1 MCRNLAHCN
10 SLLLQAGFGVLIII
24 ISGSAAFHHCDM
36 TRLSLDALRSVPYFS
51 SLDAAAFADITRHCA
66 IREYAAQELIMGHTD
81 ETFDVMFLLQ
91 GLARV
96 SLYSADGQR
105 VGFRDIAAGTIFGEL
120 SAIDGQPR
128 SASVE
133 SVEPCVAAVMRQ
145 PQFLAAVA
153 HHPQFT
159 MAVLKHLT
167 GQMRS
172 LTTRV
177 FEFSTMAVR
186 QRLRAELLR
195 MAEKAAKGQ
204 GHATV
209 SPAPTHAEIASRI
222 STHREAVT
230 REFAWLDAQG
240 LVVKEGRA
248 LKIPSLAQL
257 RRLVEEEWGG

>member
-1 MCRNLAHCN
+1 
-10 SLLLQAGFGVLIII
+10 
-24 ISGSAAFHHCDM
+24 M

-51 SLDAAAFADITRHCA
+51 SLDATAFADITRHCA
-66 IREYAAQELIMGHTD
+66 IREYAAQELMMGHTD
-81 ETFDVMFLLQ
+81 ETRDVLFLLQ

-105 VGFRDIAAGTIFGEL
+105 VGFRDIAAGTIVGEL
-120 SAIDGQPR
+120 SAIDGLPR

-133 SVEPCVAAVMRQ
+133 CVEPCVAAVMRQ
-145 PQFLAAVA
+145 PHFLAAIA
-153 HHPQFT
+153 QHPQFT
-159 MAVLKHLT
+159 MAVLRHLT

-186 QRLRAELLR
+186 QRLRSELLR

-204 GHATV
+204 GHATL

-248 LKIPSLAQL
+248 LKIPSLAKL
-257 RRLVEEEWGG
+257 RQLVEEDWAE

>member
-1 MCRNLAHCN
+1 
-10 SLLLQAGFGVLIII
+10 LLPQAGFDVLI
-24 ISGSAAFHHCDM
+24 STVSDPQLFHHRDM
-36 TRLSLDALRSVPYFS
+36 TRLSMDALRSVPYFS

-81 ETFDVMFLLQ
+81 ETRDVLFLLQ

-105 VGFRDIAAGTIFGEL
+105 VGFRDISAGTIVGEL
-120 SAIDGQPR
+120 SAIDGLPR

-133 SVEPCVAAVMRQ
+133 CVEPCVAAVMRQ
-145 PQFLAAVA
+145 PQFLAAIG

-159 MAVLKHLT
+159 MAVLRHLT

-195 MAEKAAKGQ
+195 MAEKAAEGRE
-204 GHATV
+204 HAIL

-230 REFAWLDAQG
+230 REFTWLDTQG
-240 LVVKEGRA
+240 LVIKEGRA

-257 RRLVEEEWGG
+257 RRLVEEDWAE